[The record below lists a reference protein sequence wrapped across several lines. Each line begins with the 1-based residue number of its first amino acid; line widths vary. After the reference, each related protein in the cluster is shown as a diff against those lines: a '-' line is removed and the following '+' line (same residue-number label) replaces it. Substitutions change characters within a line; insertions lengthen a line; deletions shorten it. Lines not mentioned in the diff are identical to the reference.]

1 MGVGDGRGRVRENAA
16 RSAVSEFANNLTILG
31 DDGECL
37 CHHALRR
44 MREREQRFGI
54 GGSIVLHDGG
64 KHLVDYGVRR
74 DDDCQDTDAGCMC
87 CVVDYHLVPDG
98 VVYCRVDY
106 IYRDLHGWRVSELVQ
121 PFDVL
126 SSADG
131 QKLEVVLV
139 HYCYCLRSCY

>member
-1 MGVGDGRGRVRENAA
+1 M
-16 RSAVSEFANNLTILG
+16 
-31 DDGECL
+31 
-37 CHHALRR
+37 
-44 MREREQRFGI
+44 
-54 GGSIVLHDGG
+54 HDGG
-64 KHLVDYGVRR
+64 KHLVERGVRR

-131 QKLEVVLV
+131 QKLERVLSMDANVFASAIGTSLSESCATVFWRPQEDIIVEINKVKTFRQLTCEQFNDLHIELIVVV
-139 HYCYCLRSCY
+139 FNT